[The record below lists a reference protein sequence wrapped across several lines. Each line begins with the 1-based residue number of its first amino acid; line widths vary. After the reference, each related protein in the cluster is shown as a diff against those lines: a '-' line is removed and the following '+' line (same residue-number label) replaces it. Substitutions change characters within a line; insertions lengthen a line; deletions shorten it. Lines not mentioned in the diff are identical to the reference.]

1 MSKLHDTLEK
11 YIATR
16 DIDPELKNY
25 ALADMENQIVQEIV
39 AQKAAEI
46 DKATLELQRK
56 RMEQERHEKITQRIK
71 DAERTFW
78 VVAVLGLMIGLAGN
92 QITELVSLTKEWVGG
107 SRLVGTIVVVGLLFL
122 GVYLVFER
130 EYIKTAN
137 DIITDFFRK
146 GYEDR
151 DA

>member
-16 DIDPELKNY
+16 NIDPELKNY

-56 RMEQERHEKITQRIK
+56 RMEQERHEKIEQRIK
-71 DAERTFW
+71 EAERTFW
-78 VVAVLGLMIGLAGN
+78 IVVVLGLMIGLAGN
-92 QITELVSLTKEWVGG
+92 QLTEIISSVKEQIEVNRTIPTLIVIVAIAYGIYFVIQRQYISTATEL
-107 SRLVGTIVVVGLLFL
+107 INDFL
-122 GVYLVFER
+122 
-130 EYIKTAN
+130 
-137 DIITDFFRK
+137 RK
-146 GYEDR
+146 GHEEQ
-151 DA
+151 

>member
-16 DIDPELKNY
+16 NIDPEFKNY

-56 RMEQERHEKITQRIK
+56 RMEQERHEKIEQRIK
-71 DAERTFW
+71 EAERTFW
-78 VVAVLGLMIGLAGN
+78 IVVVLGLMIGLAGN
-92 QITELVSLTKEWVGG
+92 QLTEMIASLKDVIDFN
-107 SRLVGTIVVVGLLFL
+107 RLVITLAFTVLFL
-122 GVYLVFER
+122 GGVYLVFKW
-130 EYIKTAN
+130 EYIRTA
-137 DIITDFFRK
+137 DEFIRDFFRK
-146 GYEDR
+146 DFEEQ
-151 DA
+151 